1 MKKQIGFKNT
11 VYFRQAGLLMR
22 ILPIIAK
29 EPVFALKGG
38 TAINFFVRNLP
49 RLSIDIDLTYLPL
62 DSRNTALSEI
72 TSALRRISSGISK
85 TFPKAKIV
93 EKSIESSKYISGM
106 VIRTDVTVKIEVN
119 TVIRGSVYKPKVN
132 ELVEKAEEYFGLSLS
147 VNTLSLA
154 DLYGGKICAA
164 LDRQHPRDLF
174 DVKLLFENEGITEE
188 TRKAFIVY
196 LISHSRPIA
205 EVLSPVLHS
214 DLESVFKNEFK
225 DMSEIEVSLDDIFN
239 TRETLVKQI
248 VRILNEDERK
258 FLIGFKTGMPE
269 WSLLGLDGIE
279 NLPAVQWK
287 MKNLSGMDD
296 GKREKAGRKLKK
308 VLEV

>member
-147 VNTLSLA
+147 VNTLSFA

-225 DMSEIEVSLDDIFN
+225 DMAEIEVSLDDILN
-239 TRETLVKQI
+239 ARDVLVKQI

>member
-1 MKKQIGFKNT
+1 MKKHTGFKNT
-11 VYFRQAGLLMR
+11 VYFKQAGLLMR
-22 ILPIIAK
+22 ILPLIAK

-62 DSRNTALSEI
+62 NSRNTAFSEI

-85 TFPKAKIV
+85 TFPNAKIA
-93 EKSIESSKYISGM
+93 EKIIEGSKYIIGM

-119 TVIRGSVYKPKVN
+119 TIIRGAVYKPIVS

-147 VNTLSLA
+147 VNTLSFA

-174 DVKLLFENEGITEE
+174 DVKLLLENEGITEE
-188 TRKAFIVY
+188 MKKAFIVY

-205 EVLSPVLHS
+205 EVLSPTLRP

-225 DMSEIEVSLDDIFN
+225 DMAEIEVSLDDILN
-239 TRETLVKQI
+239 ARDVLVKQI
-248 VRILNEDERK
+248 VRILSEDERK
-258 FLIGFKTGMPE
+258 FLISFKTGTPE

-279 NLPAVQWK
+279 NLPAIQWK
-287 MKNLSGMDD
+287 MKNLSGLDD
-296 GKREKAGRKLKK
+296 GKREKAGRKLRK

>member
-147 VNTLSLA
+147 VNTLSFA

>member
-1 MKKQIGFKNT
+1 MKHTGFRNT

-22 ILPIIAK
+22 IFPIIAK
-29 EPVFALKGG
+29 EPVFVLKGG

-62 DSRNTALSEI
+62 NSRNTALSEI
-72 TSALRRISSGISK
+72 TAGLRRISSGISK
-85 TFPKAKIV
+85 AFPNAKIA
-93 EKSIESSKYISGM
+93 EKSIEGLKYISGM

-119 TVIRGSVYKPKVN
+119 TVIRGAVYKPKVSK
-132 ELVEKAEEYFGLSLS
+132 LVEKAEEYFGLSLS
-147 VNTLSLA
+147 VNTLSFA

-174 DVKLLFENEGITEE
+174 DVKLLLENEGITEE

-205 EVLSPVLHS
+205 EVLSPALHS
-214 DLESVFKNEFK
+214 DLESVFNNEFR
-225 DMSEIEVSLDDIFN
+225 DMAEIEISLDDILK
-239 TRETLVKQI
+239 TREALVRQI
-248 VRILNEDERK
+248 IRILNEDERK
-258 FLIGFKTGMPE
+258 FLISFKTGTPE

-279 NLPAVQWK
+279 DLPAVQWK
-287 MKNLSGMDD
+287 MKNLSGMGDEKR
-296 GKREKAGRKLKK
+296 GKAVKKLREMLG
-308 VLEV
+308 V

>member
-164 LDRQHPRDLF
+164 IDRQHPRDLF